1 MSQFL
6 SLFLIIFALLAAAM
20 ALLAVRLFFGKRFVG
35 THVDQNRHLRAK
47 GIHCVRAQDAVA
59 RRDKRQA
66 VPERSSHAAEKSQS
80 VNN

>member
-35 THVDQNRHLRAK
+35 THVDQNRHL
-47 GIHCVRAQDAVA
+47 HAVTNGRLCPNA
-59 RRDKRQA
+59 PATLPKNHNQ
-66 VPERSSHAAEKSQS
+66 
-80 VNN
+80 

>member
-47 GIHCVRAQDAVA
+47 GIHCV
-59 RRDKRQA
+59 
-66 VPERSSHAAEKSQS
+66 
-80 VNN
+80 

>member
-47 GIHCVRAQDAVA
+47 GIHCVRTQDAVA

-66 VPERSSHAAEKSQS
+66 VPERSSHAADNSKS
-80 VNN
+80 VNK

>member
-20 ALLAVRLFFGKRFVG
+20 ALLAVRLFFGKRFV
-35 THVDQNRHLRAK
+35 DQNRHLRAK
-47 GIHCVRAQDAVA
+47 GIHCVRTQDAVA